1 MSRIKMNT
9 LDEILDRARQWAT
22 KARSV
27 QIALDTNGGNRDN
40 VARQAGR
47 MLDLAEDI
55 ERSTSGRSL
64 TLDRDLVLERVG
76 RVKIMRARLECMVLP
91 TPDARVSTLDVSI
104 HQARYGGSYEGDPPG
119 SSVEWFTWIGD
130 IDWLDD
136 AWADDVGCA
145 GFWEDYRGAPVGRG
159 STPNDA
165 LEDIVR
171 QAREVKR

>member
-1 MSRIKMNT
+1 MNT

-91 TPDARVSTLDVSI
+91 TPDARVSDRRYRL
-104 HQARYGGSYEGDPPG
+104 AR
-119 SSVEWFTWIGD
+119 
-130 IDWLDD
+130 
-136 AWADDVGCA
+136 
-145 GFWEDYRGAPVGRG
+145 
-159 STPNDA
+159 
-165 LEDIVR
+165 
-171 QAREVKR
+171 